1 MIPLTYNVRSLLIRK
16 TTTVATA
23 LGIGLVVFV
32 LASAFMLGTGITKTM
47 VGAGR
52 TDNAIVLR
60 KGSDTEMASSLE
72 VSTLGLIGA
81 APGVKHSSAGAS
93 LLSGEVVLVIA
104 QDKLGTVGQVSNIL
118 VRGVPEARN
127 SPAWTSG
134 RASS

>member
-1 MIPLTYNVRSLLIRK
+1 MIPITYNVRSLLVRK

-52 TDNAIVLR
+52 ADNAIVLR

-81 APGVKHSSAGAS
+81 APGVKHSSSGKT
-93 LLSGEVVLVIA
+93 LLSGEVVIVIA
-104 QDKLGTVGQVSNIL
+104 QDKLGTDGQVSNVL
-118 VRGVPEARN
+118 VRGVP
-127 SPAWTSG
+127 
-134 RASS
+134 